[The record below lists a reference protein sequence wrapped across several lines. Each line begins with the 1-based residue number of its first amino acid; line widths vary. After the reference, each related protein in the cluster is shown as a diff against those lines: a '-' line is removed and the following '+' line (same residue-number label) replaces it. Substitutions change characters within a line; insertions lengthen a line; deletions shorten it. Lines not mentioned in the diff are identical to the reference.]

1 MGMRSAAR
9 MPKLTRRS
17 RILIMIALGVI
28 VLLLAGPRLIDAYVD
43 WLWFGELGYRSV
55 FTTMLATRIV
65 VCLVAGVVV
74 GGIVF
79 GGLALAYRT
88 RPVFV
93 PDADNDPVARYRAVV
108 LARLRLV
115 GIGIP
120 AAIGLLAGIVAQS
133 YWARIQLFLH
143 GGDFGVRDPQ
153 FGRDLGFYAFE
164 LPFYRLMLSY
174 MLVSVFLAFVANLV
188 AHYIFGGIRLSG
200 RTGALSRSARVQL
213 VSLVGVLVLLKA
225 VAYWLDRYELLS
237 HTRGG
242 KPFTGAGYTDI
253 NAVLPAKLILMAIA
267 LICAA
272 AVFSAIAMRDLR
284 IPAIGLVLLLLSSLI
299 VGAGWPLIVEQ
310 ISVKPNAAQK
320 ESEYISRSITATR
333 QAYGLTSDV
342 VTYRNYSGDSPAT
355 AQQVAA
361 DRATTSNIRLL
372 DPTIVS
378 PAFTQF
384 QQGKNFYYFPD
395 QLSIDRYLDRNG
407 NLRDYVVAARELN
420 PDRLIDNQRDW
431 INRHT
436 VYTHGNGFIASP
448 ANTVRGIANDP
459 NQNGGYPE
467 FLVNVVGANGTVVS
481 DGPAPLD
488 QPRIY
493 FGPVI
498 SNTSADYAI
507 VGRNGDDRE
516 YDYETNIDTKRYTY
530 TGSGGVPLGGWL
542 ARSVF
547 AAKFAERNFL
557 FSNVIGS
564 NSKIL
569 FNRDP
574 AQRVEAVAPW
584 LTTDSAV
591 YPAIVNK
598 RLVWIVDGYTTLDNY
613 PYSELTSLSSATA
626 DSNEVAF
633 NRLVPDK
640 KVSYIRNS
648 VKATVD
654 AYDGTVTLYQQ
665 DEKDPVLKAW
675 MQVFPGTVKPKSDIA
690 PELAEH
696 LRYPEDLFKVQRML
710 LAKYHVNDPVT
721 FFSTSDFWDVPLDPN
736 PTASS
741 YQPPYYIVAK
751 NIAKDDNSA
760 SYQLISAM
768 NRFKRDYLAAYIS
781 ASSDPA
787 TYGNLTVLTIPGQVN
802 GPKLANNAITTD
814 PAVSQDLGV
823 IGRDNQNRI
832 RWGNLLTLPVARGGL
847 LYVEPVYASPGA
859 SDAASSY
866 PRLIRVAMM
875 YNDKVGYGPTVRDAL
890 TGLFGPGAGA
900 TATGIAPTEAA
911 VPPSPAANPPPPA
924 SGPQPPPVTAR
935 PRFPSGRSPYRR
947 PKLLRCRRSR
957 LPSARRGMRRRRA
970 TSPPTGRR
978 CSDLM
983 RPSPSSTTPGSQSGR
998 SRRAD
1003 AEVADFTGNRGLL
1016 RLLTGARRLPDPRG
1030 RPLEPGLAPHPVGHL
1045 AASTDS
1051 PRPSGAGTGG
1061 VNARR
1066 APLGSDEVGI
1076 VELAVVIRCPGLE
1089 NGEARLH
1096 GQQVAQ
1102 PRTGTV
1108 EGHTVSVHHILANL
1122 RAQTE
1127 LELPAGSFLELPRR
1141 GCRDEGT
1148 ARERQRDPG
1157 GQLKA
1162 GRGRRGDSCV

>member
-1 MGMRSAAR
+1 MV
-9 MPKLTRRS
+9 
-17 RILIMIALGVI
+17 ALGVI
-28 VLLLAGPRLIDAYVD
+28 ALLLAGPRLVDAYVD

-55 FTTMLATRIV
+55 FTTVLVTRIV
-65 VCLVAGVVV
+65 VFGAAGLVV

-79 GGLALAYRT
+79 AGLAVAYRT

-93 PDADNDPVARYRAVV
+93 PSHDNDPVARYRTVV
-108 LARLRLV
+108 LSRLRLV

-120 AAIGLLAGIVAQS
+120 VAIGLLAGVIAQN
-133 YWARIQLFLH
+133 YWVRVQLFLH
-143 GGDFGVRDPQ
+143 GDDFGIRDPQ
-153 FGRDLGFYAFE
+153 FGKDLGFYAFE
-164 LPFYRLMLSY
+164 LPCYRLVLSY
-174 MLVSVFLAFVANLV
+174 MFVAVFLAFVANLV

-200 RTGALSRSARVQL
+200 RTGAFSRSARIQL

-237 HTRGG
+237 HTRSG

-272 AVFSAIAMRDLR
+272 AVFSAIVLRDLR

-310 ISVKPNAAQK
+310 LIAKPDAVRK
-320 ESEYISRSITATR
+320 ESEYISRSISATR
-333 QAYGLTSDV
+333 QAYGLTEDV
-342 VTYRNYSGDSPAT
+342 VTYRNYNGDAPAI
-355 AQQVAA
+355 AQQIAT

-384 QQGKNFYYFPD
+384 QRGKNFYYFPD
-395 QLSIDRYLDRNG
+395 QLSIDRYLDKNG

-467 FLVNVVGANGTVVS
+467 FLVNVVGNGTVVS
-481 DGPAPLD
+481 DGPARLD
-488 QPRIY
+488 QPRVY

-498 SNTSADYAI
+498 SSTSADYAI
-507 VGRNGDDRE
+507 VGKNGDDRE
-516 YDYETNIDTKRYTY
+516 YDYETNTDTKRYTY
-530 TGSGGVPLGGWL
+530 AGSGGVQIGSWL
-542 ARSVF
+542 SRSVF

-557 FSNVIGS
+557 FSSVIGS
-564 NSKIL
+564 NSKIV

-584 LTTDSAV
+584 LTTDSSV

-598 RLVWIVDGYTTLDNY
+598 RLVWIIDGYTTLDNY

-626 DSNEVAF
+626 DSTEVAF
-633 NRLVPDK
+633 NRLAPDK
-640 KVSYIRNS
+640 QVAYIRNS

-665 DEKDPVLKAW
+665 DEQDPVLKAW
-675 MQVFPGTVKPKSDIA
+675 MKVFPGTVRPKGDIA

-696 LRYPEDLFKVQRML
+696 LRYPEDMFKVQRML
-710 LAKYHVNDPVT
+710 LAKYHVNDPGT
-721 FFSTSDFWDVPLDPN
+721 FFNTSDFWDVPLDPN

-751 NIAKDDNSA
+751 NILKNDNSA
-760 SYQLISAM
+760 SYQLTSAM
-768 NRFKRDYLAAYIS
+768 NRFKQDFLAAYIS

-787 TYGNLTVLTIPGQVN
+787 TYGKITVLTIPGNVN

-832 RWGNLLTLPVARGGL
+832 RWGNLLTLPVAQGGL

-875 YNDKVGYGPTVRDAL
+875 YNDKIGYGPTVGDAL
-890 TGLFGPGAGA
+890 TGLFGPGAA
-900 TATGIAPTEAA
+900 SAATGIEPTDA
-911 VPPSPAANPPPPA
+911 VPPKLPADAPAPADGGGSPTPPVAVPPA
-924 SGPQPPPVTAR
+924 PDNSVA
-935 PRFPSGRSPYRR
+935 
-947 PKLLRCRRSR
+947 L
-957 LPSARRGMRRRRA
+957 SAA
-970 TSPPTGRR
+970 K
-978 CSDLM
+978 
-983 RPSPSSTTPGSQSGR
+983 
-998 SRRAD
+998 
-1003 AEVADFTGNRGLL
+1003 
-1016 RLLTGARRLPDPRG
+1016 
-1030 RPLEPGLAPHPVGHL
+1030 
-1045 AASTDS
+1045 AA
-1051 PRPSGAGTGG
+1051 A
-1061 VNARR
+1061 
-1066 APLGSDEVGI
+1066 LQEI
-1076 VELAVVIRCPGLE
+1076 
-1089 NGEARLH
+1089 
-1096 GQQVAQ
+1096 QVALGAA
-1102 PRTGTV
+1102 RD
-1108 EGHTVSVHHILANL
+1108 
-1122 RAQTE
+1122 AQKKGDF
-1127 LELPAGSFLELPRR
+1127 AAYGSAL
-1141 GCRDEGT
+1141 
-1148 ARERQRDPG
+1148 QRLDDAIT
-1157 GQLKA
+1157 KFNNA
-1162 GRGRRGDSCV
+1162 K

>member
-1 MGMRSAAR
+1 MGMRPAAR

-17 RILIMIALGVI
+17 RTLITIALAVI
-28 VLLLAGPRLIDAYVD
+28 LLLLVGPRLIDGYVD

-55 FTTMLATRIV
+55 FTTVLLTRLVLFLV
-65 VCLVAGVVV
+65 VGLLV

-79 GGLALAYRT
+79 AGLALAYRT

-93 PDADNDPVARYRAVV
+93 PSNGNDPVARYRTVV
-108 LARLRLV
+108 MSRLRV
-115 GIGIP
+115 IAAGIP
-120 AAIGLLAGIVAQS
+120 VAIGLLAGIIAQS
-133 YWARIQLFLH
+133 YWVRVQLFLH
-143 GGDFGVRDPQ
+143 GGDFGIHDPQ
-153 FGRDLGFYAFE
+153 FGKDLGFYAFD
-164 LPFYRLMLSY
+164 LPFYRLVLSFFFVA
-174 MLVSVFLAFVANLV
+174 LFLAFVANLLT
-188 AHYIFGGIRLSG
+188 HYVFGGIRLSG

-213 VSLVGVLVLLKA
+213 ISLVGTLVLLKA
-225 VAYWLDRYELLS
+225 VAYGLDRYELLS
-237 HTRGG
+237 HTRAG

-253 NAVLPAKLILMAIA
+253 NAVLPAKLILLAIA

-272 AVFSAIAMRDLR
+272 AVFTAIVLRDLR

-320 ESEYISRSITATR
+320 EREYISRSISATR
-333 QAYGLTSDV
+333 QAYGLTNDV
-342 VTYRNYSGDSPAT
+342 VTYRDYSNDGRAT
-355 AQQVAA
+355 AEQVAS

-395 QLSIDRYLDRNG
+395 QLSIDRYLDHDG
-407 NLRDYVVAARELN
+407 NLHDYVVAARELN
-420 PDRLIDNQRDW
+420 PDHLIDNQRDW

-467 FLVNVVGANGTVVS
+467 FLVNVVGANGGVLS

-488 QPRIY
+488 QPRVY

-498 SNTSADYAI
+498 SNTPADYAI
-507 VGRNGDDRE
+507 VGKTGVDRE
-516 YDYETNIDTKRYTY
+516 YDYETNTETKNYTY
-530 TGSGGVPLGGWL
+530 TGSGGVPIGSWVS
-542 ARSVF
+542 RSVF

-584 LTTDSAV
+584 LTTDSNI

-598 RLVWIVDGYTTLDNY
+598 RLVWIIDAYTTLDNY

-626 DSNEVAF
+626 DSTEVAF
-633 NRLVPDK
+633 NQLVPDK
-640 KVSYIRNS
+640 QVSYIRNS

-665 DEKDPVLKAW
+665 DERDPVLKAW
-675 MQVFPGTVKPKSDIA
+675 MKVFPGTVKPKSDITA
-690 PELAEH
+690 ELAAH

-751 NIAKDDNSA
+751 DIAKADNSA
-760 SYQLISAM
+760 SFQLTSAM

-787 TYGNLTVLTIPGQVN
+787 TYGKITVLTIPSQVN

-814 PAVSQDLGV
+814 TAVSQDLGV

-832 RWGNLLTLPVARGGL
+832 KWGNLLTLPVAQGGL
-847 LYVEPVYASPGA
+847 LYVEPVYASPGS

-875 YNDKVGYGPTVRDAL
+875 YNDKIGYGPTVSDAL

-900 TATGIAPTEAA
+900 TAAGIAPTEAGAPASPPPGASPPADGAPPPAAAA
-911 VPPSPAANPPPPA
+911 VPPSPNGAVTLSPGKAAA
-924 SGPQPPPVTAR
+924 LKDVEAALGAARDAQKSGDFAAYGSALQ
-935 PRFPSGRSPYRR
+935 
-947 PKLLRCRRSR
+947 R
-957 LPSARRGMRRRRA
+957 L
-970 TSPPTGRR
+970 
-978 CSDLM
+978 D
-983 RPSPSSTTPGSQSGR
+983 
-998 SRRAD
+998 D
-1003 AEVADFTGNRGLL
+1003 AITKYDNT
-1016 RLLTGARRLPDPRG
+1016 
-1030 RPLEPGLAPHPVGHL
+1030 
-1045 AASTDS
+1045 
-1051 PRPSGAGTGG
+1051 
-1061 VNARR
+1061 
-1066 APLGSDEVGI
+1066 
-1076 VELAVVIRCPGLE
+1076 
-1089 NGEARLH
+1089 
-1096 GQQVAQ
+1096 
-1102 PRTGTV
+1102 
-1108 EGHTVSVHHILANL
+1108 
-1122 RAQTE
+1122 
-1127 LELPAGSFLELPRR
+1127 
-1141 GCRDEGT
+1141 
-1148 ARERQRDPG
+1148 
-1157 GQLKA
+1157 K
-1162 GRGRRGDSCV
+1162 

>member
-1 MGMRSAAR
+1 MRPAAR

-17 RILIMIALGVI
+17 RILIAVALAV
-28 VLLLAGPRLIDAYVD
+28 VLLLLFGPRFIDTYVD

-55 FTTMLATRIV
+55 FTTKLITR
-65 VCLVAGVVV
+65 VVV
-74 GGIVF
+74 FFAAGLLMAAVVF
-79 GGLALAYRT
+79 AALALAYRT

-93 PDADNDPVARYRAVV
+93 PTNGPNDPVARYRTAVMT
-108 LARLRLV
+108 RLRLV
-115 GIGIP
+115 GIGVP
-120 AAIGLLAGIVAQS
+120 VLIGVITGFIAQS
-133 YWARIQLFLH
+133 YWDRVQLFIH
-143 GGDFGVRDPQ
+143 GGSFGIADPQ
-153 FGRDLGFYAFE
+153 FGKDLGFYAFD
-164 LPFYRLMLSY
+164 LPFYRVVLGYLFAAT
-174 MLVSVFLAFVANLV
+174 FLAFIANLLG
-188 AHYIFGGIRLSG
+188 HYLFGGIRLSG
-200 RTGALSRSARVQL
+200 RTGALSRSARIQL
-213 VSLVGVLVLLKA
+213 ISLVGILMLLKA
-225 VAYWLDRYELLS
+225 VAYWTDRYTLLS
-237 HTRGG
+237 HSRAG

-253 NAVLPAKLILMAIA
+253 NAVMPAKLILMAIA
-267 LICAA
+267 VICAA
-272 AVFSAIAMRDLR
+272 AVFSAIVLRDLR
-284 IPAIGLVLLLLSSLI
+284 IPAIGVVLLLLSSLV

-310 ISVKPNAAQK
+310 ISVKQNAAQK

-333 QAYGLTSDV
+333 QAYGLTADE
-342 VTYRNYSGDSPAT
+342 VTYRDYSGNAQAT

-384 QQGKNFYYFPD
+384 QQGKNFYTFPD
-395 QLSIDRYLDRNG
+395 QLSIDRYNGPDG

-467 FLVNVVGANGTVVS
+467 FLVNVVGANGGVVS

-488 QPRIY
+488 QPRVY

-507 VGRNGDDRE
+507 VGRNGTDRE
-516 YDYETNIDTKRYTY
+516 YDYETSNETKNYTY
-530 TGSGGVPLGGWL
+530 TGLGGVPLGDWL
-542 ARSVF
+542 SRSVF

-574 AQRVEAVAPW
+574 ARRVEAVAPW

-598 RLVWIVDGYTTLDNY
+598 RLVWIIDGYTTLDNY
-613 PYSELTSLSSATA
+613 PYSELTSLESATA

-633 NRLVPDK
+633 NKLAPDK
-640 KVSYIRNS
+640 RVSYIRNS

-665 DEKDPVLKAW
+665 DEQDPVLKAW
-675 MQVFPGTVKPKSDIA
+675 MRVFPGTVKPKSNIT

-751 NIAKDDNSA
+751 DLARNSNSA
-760 SYQLISAM
+760 SFQLTSAM
-768 NRFKRDYLAAYIS
+768 NRFRRDFLAAYIS
-781 ASSDPA
+781 ASSDPQ
-787 TYGNLTVLTIPGQVN
+787 TYGKITVLTIPGQVN

-814 PAVSQDLGV
+814 TAVSQDLGV

-832 RWGNLLTLPVARGGL
+832 RWGNLLTLPVAQGGL

-875 YNDKVGYGPTVRDAL
+875 YNDRVGYGPTVRDAL
-890 TGLFGPGAGA
+890 TELFGPGADA
-900 TATGIAPTEAA
+900 TATGPAPAAGPQTGQPPAAQPDGQPAVAPPVQGQAPEVPVPVA
-911 VPPSPAANPPPPA
+911 VPPGGGATQLSAAKAAALQEVN
-924 SGPQPPPVTAR
+924 
-935 PRFPSGRSPYRR
+935 
-947 PKLLRCRRSR
+947 
-957 LPSARRGMRRRRA
+957 SALDGIHSA
-970 TSPPTGRR
+970 Q
-978 CSDLM
+978 
-983 RPSPSSTTPGSQSGR
+983 QSGNF
-998 SRRAD
+998 AD
-1003 AEVADFTGNRGLL
+1003 YGQALQ
-1016 RLLTGARRLPDPRG
+1016 RLDDAMKKY
-1030 RPLEPGLAPHPVGHL
+1030 
-1045 AASTDS
+1045 
-1051 PRPSGAGTGG
+1051 
-1061 VNARR
+1061 
-1066 APLGSDEVGI
+1066 
-1076 VELAVVIRCPGLE
+1076 
-1089 NGEARLH
+1089 
-1096 GQQVAQ
+1096 
-1102 PRTGTV
+1102 
-1108 EGHTVSVHHILANL
+1108 
-1122 RAQTE
+1122 QT
-1127 LELPAGSFLELPRR
+1127 A
-1141 GCRDEGT
+1141 
-1148 ARERQRDPG
+1148 
-1157 GQLKA
+1157 K
-1162 GRGRRGDSCV
+1162 